1 MNNSKHIVIYFF
13 FLILTG
19 SCSSNSR
26 NQEPDSS
33 KKNDSILNAQVKAM
47 IDSTLSPYIRL
58 QWESFNIT
66 NSYSNN
72 DTVKSIK
79 GTLQSDQYFNKSF
92 DVAGSYKIH
101 QNSPVC
107 KYLSVSHEKVGNIF
121 EMKEMYDSLFTFYTD
136 SAMFLE
142 KLNQY
147 WEHPDEE
154 DQIVLDRFNLVARA
168 YANETKVHFGIS
180 EDEYNRYGKE
190 FQRNFYEGL
199 VGSGTYELVEPIFS
213 KSAFVGFEVMEIY
226 DKTFSTNNIQAKLV
240 RSEQLAYDAHE
251 CFRYVY
257 VCELYNMEMYSKYDK
272 YDRKT
277 KKSLKVYWNE
287 WARVFR

>member
-1 MNNSKHIVIYFF
+1 MKNSTLIVIYFF

-19 SCSSNSR
+19 SCSSSGR
-26 NQEPDSS
+26 NQESDSS
-33 KKNDSILNAQVKAM
+33 KKNDSILNAKVKAM

-66 NSYSNN
+66 SSYSNN

-79 GTLQSDQYFNKSF
+79 GTLQSVQYFNKSF

-107 KYLSVSHEKVGNIF
+107 KYLSVSNEKVGNIF

-154 DQIVLDRFNLVARA
+154 DQRVLDRFNLVERA
-168 YANETKVHFGIS
+168 YANKTKVHFGIS
-180 EDEYNRYGKE
+180 EYEYKTLGKDY
-190 FQRNFYEGL
+190 QRNFYEGL
-199 VGSGTYELVEPIFS
+199 IGKGAFEIAKPIFYRN
-213 KSAFVGFEVMEIY
+213 KFIGFEIIGERDKSFNFDHVLGNAKKVEDRKIGYGTNEMLIREFICELCTIKISSGY
-226 DKTFSTNNIQAKLV
+226 DKL
-240 RSEQLAYDAHE
+240 
-251 CFRYVY
+251 
-257 VCELYNMEMYSKYDK
+257 
-272 YDRKT
+272 DRVNWH
-277 KKSLKVYWNE
+277 SLEVYWKE
-287 WARVFR
+287 